1 MVSADEVI
9 RTAREQAQ
17 GPENRAAHTEI
28 AFFGGS
34 FTLIPRPVMTELLA
48 AGAYCVQN
56 FGYKGIRL
64 STRPDGISPEIIKTL
79 LSFGVTAVELGAQS
93 MEDEVLRKNGRGH
106 TAQDVVDAAGQ
117 IRSAGIEL
125 GLQMMTGLPGDTAE
139 GALRTADKLLRL
151 SPATVRIYP
160 TIVLPG
166 TLLADW
172 YRQGAYTPQSLE
184 EAVSLCA
191 RLIPHFEENG
201 CRVIRVGLHDET
213 GVRDHHL
220 AGPYHPAFGELC
232 RSRIYRNRME
242 KLLFSFYPAG
252 SYTVFVSCQ
261 DLSIALGQKKENLAY
276 WKDFH
281 YNLHVV
287 PDTALP
293 RGEFRI
299 CSI

>member
-1 MVSADEVI
+1 
-9 RTAREQAQ
+9 
-17 GPENRAAHTEI
+17 
-28 AFFGGS
+28 
-34 FTLIPRPVMTELLA
+34 
-48 AGAYCVQN
+48 
-56 FGYKGIRL
+56 
-64 STRPDGISPEIIKTL
+64 
-79 LSFGVTAVELGAQS
+79 
-93 MEDEVLRKNGRGH
+93 
-106 TAQDVVDAAGQ
+106 
-117 IRSAGIEL
+117 
-125 GLQMMTGLPGDTAE
+125 MMTGLPGDTAE
-139 GALRTADKLLRL
+139 GALKTADKLLRL
-151 SPATVRIYP
+151 SPATARIYP

-232 RSRIYRNRME
+232 RSRIYRNRVE